1 MNTKS
6 GDNMIVW
13 IDGANGVGKS
23 HVAAKL
29 AEILACENAEYVE
42 SDLYWDNL
50 LRNDSGN
57 NIIGCYPHSDAY
69 FLGEFRKEIEK
80 KYDSKKMP
88 VISMSLVGEL
98 CERELLDYFKKKEV
112 SMLHIILE
120 AKKETIVFRIK
131 NDPNRDESTQNQQ
144 KKSVFWQMQYLENRY
159 SDAVRIDTDDKSLTE
174 IVNEIRMLL

>member
-1 MNTKS
+1 
-6 GDNMIVW
+6 MIVW

-23 HVAAKL
+23 HIAVKL
-29 AEILACENAEYVE
+29 TEALADKNAEYIE

-57 NIIGCYPHSDAY
+57 NISGCYPYYDAY

-80 KYDSKKMP
+80 KHDSNKMP

-120 AKKETIVFRIK
+120 AKKETIIFRIE
-131 NDPNRDESTQNQQ
+131 NDPTRDESAQNQQ
-144 KKSVFWQMQYLENRY
+144 KANVSRQMRYLENQY
-159 SDAVRIDTDDKSLTE
+159 SDAVRIDTDDQSLTE
-174 IVNEIRMLL
+174 IINEIRMLL